1 MIEQL
6 SLIFSDTQ
14 NRMGEL
20 IIDGFLSETYEFCN
34 ELTTHPVESGYSF
47 VDHIHNKPI
56 SLQLEGVISNTP
68 MSFIGLQAIK
78 SATNFFNGKSNDLL
92 SEAFLKIED
101 IFAKREVLTICTS
114 MKEYQNMVLESL
126 TIEKNNNAC
135 LRFSCT
141 AKQIRVVEQMFIKI
155 VEKPKIKRAQEKVK
169 MLKILPKTLEPENI
183 KKNKSKSVLHSLIF

>member
-1 MIEQL
+1 VIEQL

-68 MSFIGLQAIK
+68 YEFYWCCK
-78 SATNFFNGKSNDLL
+78 LL
-92 SEAFLKIED
+92 NLALILLM
-101 IFAKREVLTICTS
+101 AKAMI
-114 MKEYQNMVLESL
+114 Y
-126 TIEKNNNAC
+126 
-135 LRFSCT
+135 
-141 AKQIRVVEQMFIKI
+141 
-155 VEKPKIKRAQEKVK
+155 
-169 MLKILPKTLEPENI
+169 
-183 KKNKSKSVLHSLIF
+183 

>member
-1 MIEQL
+1 MIERL

-14 NRMGEL
+14 NRIGEL
-20 IIDGFLSETYEFCN
+20 IIDGFLSETYDFCN
-34 ELTTHPVESGYSF
+34 ELTAHPVESGYSF

-68 MSFIGLQAIK
+68 MSFIGSQAIE
-78 SATNFFNGKSNDLL
+78 SVTNFFSGKSNDLL

-101 IFAKREVLTICTS
+101 IFSKREVLTICTS
-114 MKEYQNMVLESL
+114 MKEYQNMVIESL
-126 TIEKNNNAC
+126 SLEKNNNAC

-155 VEKPKIKRAQEKVK
+155 VEKPKIKRVQEKIK
-169 MLKILPKTLEPENI
+169 IPKILPKIVDSENI
-183 KKNKSKSVLHSLIF
+183 KKNKFKSVLHALIF

>member
-1 MIEQL
+1 MIERL

-14 NRMGEL
+14 NRIGEL
-20 IIDGFLSETYEFCN
+20 IIDGFLSETYDFCN
-34 ELTTHPVESGYSF
+34 ELTAHPVESGYSF

-68 MSFIGLQAIK
+68 MSFIGSQAIE
-78 SATNFFNGKSNDLL
+78 SVTNFFSGKSNELL

-101 IFAKREVLTICTS
+101 IFSKREVLTICTS
-114 MKEYQNMVLESL
+114 MKEYQNMVIESL
-126 TIEKNNNAC
+126 SLEKNNNAC

-155 VEKPKIKRAQEKVK
+155 VEKPKIKRVQEKIK
-169 MLKILPKTLEPENI
+169 IPKILPKIVDSENI
-183 KKNKSKSVLHSLIF
+183 KKNKFKSVLHALIF

>member
-14 NRMGEL
+14 NRIGEL
-20 IIDGFLSETYEFCN
+20 IIDGFLSETHEFCN
-34 ELTTHPVESGYSF
+34 ELTTHPVESGCSF
-47 VDHIHNKPI
+47 VDHIHHKPI
-56 SLQLEGVISNTP
+56 SLQLEGIISNTP
-68 MSFIGLQAIK
+68 MSFIGV
-78 SATNFFNGKSNDLL
+78 NFFNIKNHDLL
-92 SEAFLKIED
+92 NEAFLKIED

-126 TIEKNNNAC
+126 SIEKNNNAC

-169 MLKILPKTLEPENI
+169 KPKSLPKVLEPENI
-183 KKNKSKSVLHSLIF
+183 EKIKSQSLLHSFVF

>member
-1 MIEQL
+1 VIEQL

-68 MSFIGLQAIK
+68 MSFIGV
-78 SATNFFNGKSNDLL
+78 NFFNGKSNDLL

-114 MKEYQNMVLESL
+114 MKEYQNMVLETLSL
-126 TIEKNNNAC
+126 EKNNNAC

-141 AKQIRVVEQMFIKI
+141 AKQICVVEQMFIKI

-169 MLKILPKTLEPENI
+169 KPKVVPKTLEPENI
-183 KKNKSKSVLHSLIF
+183 QKIKSKSLLHSFIF